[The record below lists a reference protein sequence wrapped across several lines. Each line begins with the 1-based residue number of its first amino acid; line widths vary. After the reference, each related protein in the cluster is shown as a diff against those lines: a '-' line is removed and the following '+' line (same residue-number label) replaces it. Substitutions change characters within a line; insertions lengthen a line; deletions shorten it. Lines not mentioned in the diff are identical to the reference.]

1 MICFKTARRDHSSSI
16 IQLKI
21 CQDRLRTGQLQD
33 LPRQAAARFCFERVC
48 LCLEWSVSQDAQSTW
63 ELFQNL
69 SDRLR
74 GMPLCERTRSSDLLS
89 LFSFVS
95 GVSVCVQ
102 KTRISLSR
110 QARDKV
116 IFGTRERQL
125 CNKHGAMVSV
135 GTAAASARLPRRSGS
150 TRTILQVT
158 CIDFVVSTRFQ
169 TFLFV
174 RVPSILSWL
183 MIV

>member
-33 LPRQAAARFCFERVC
+33 LPRQAAARFRFERVC

-74 GMPLCERTRSSDLLS
+74 GMPLCERTCSSDLLP
-89 LFSFVS
+89 LCFLCLGCLILDS
-95 GVSVCVQ
+95 GIVLLLVG
-102 KTRISLSR
+102 
-110 QARDKV
+110 A
-116 IFGTRERQL
+116 GTRTLRCVGQ
-125 CNKHGAMVSV
+125 AFSV
-135 GTAAASARLPRRSGS
+135 ADWLSSCLTACCLAGWP
-150 TRTILQVT
+150 
-158 CIDFVVSTRFQ
+158 
-169 TFLFV
+169 TFSCLVFL
-174 RVPSILSWL
+174 RAN
-183 MIV
+183 

>member
-74 GMPLCERTRSSDLLS
+74 GMPLCGLIRSSSSLFPLPRVFPSVFRKPGSVYQDRLGTRSSLARESDS
-89 LFSFVS
+89 FAINKGRCLFL
-95 GVSVCVQ
+95 G
-102 KTRISLSR
+102 RYR
-110 QARDKV
+110 RG
-116 IFGTRERQL
+116 FGSPAETVWE
-125 CNKHGAMVSV
+125 H
-135 GTAAASARLPRRSGS
+135 TD
-150 TRTILQVT
+150 
-158 CIDFVVSTRFQ
+158 DFAGDVY
-169 TFLFV
+169 
-174 RVPSILSWL
+174 
-183 MIV
+183 

>member
-1 MICFKTARRDHSSSI
+1 MGAVSEPERPTAGDAPVRAHQI
-16 IQLKI
+16 FFL
-21 CQDRLRTGQLQD
+21 
-33 LPRQAAARFCFERVC
+33 F
-48 LCLEWSVSQDAQSTW
+48 VSFA
-63 ELFQNL
+63 
-69 SDRLR
+69 
-74 GMPLCERTRSSDLLS
+74 
-89 LFSFVS
+89 S

-125 CNKHGAMVSV
+125 CNKQGAMFSV

-150 TRTILQVT
+150 TRMILQVT

-169 TFLFV
+169 TFLFI

>member
-1 MICFKTARRDHSSSI
+1 VICFKTARRDHSSSI

-74 GMPLCERTRSSDLLS
+74 GMPLCGLIRSSSSLFPLPRVFPSVFRKPGSVYQDRLGTRSSL
-89 LFSFVS
+89 
-95 GVSVCVQ
+95 
-102 KTRISLSR
+102 
-110 QARDKV
+110 A
-116 IFGTRERQL
+116 RERQL
-125 CNKHGAMVSV
+125 CNKQGAMFSV

-169 TFLFV
+169 TFLFI